1 MPSTAEH
8 LRHELEGLF
17 NDYAVDL
24 VFSGHVHSY
33 ARTCNVLDERCV
45 DMDDG
50 GTTHITLGCGGHTLC
65 VSSTSPNPVVFA
77 SCMRRVQTGREGLIE
92 ARCTPPLAAAA
103 ILRE

>member
-1 MPSTAEH
+1 MSSDPFATKPPLKCAQLLTPQLPLTAEH

-50 GTTHITLGCGGHTLC
+50 GTTHITLGCGGHTL
-65 VSSTSPNPVVFA
+65 
-77 SCMRRVQTGREGLIE
+77 
-92 ARCTPPLAAAA
+92 
-103 ILRE
+103 